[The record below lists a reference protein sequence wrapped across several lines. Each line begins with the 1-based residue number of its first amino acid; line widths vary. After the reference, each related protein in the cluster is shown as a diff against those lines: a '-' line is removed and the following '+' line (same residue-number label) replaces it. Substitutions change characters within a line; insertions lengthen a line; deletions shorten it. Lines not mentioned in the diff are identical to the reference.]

1 MITGTPI
8 LKFDFV
14 GNEIQPVA
22 DMNCKPPYRSN
33 PEMCRSW
40 QSVHWHNKAEDNFFC
55 MFRSVLDFELVCFQ
69 FALIIHFSRRYNA
82 TSAAT
87 VLVLSFVTLHTQR
100 RRAKYFKCVGWG
112 PAMATITSA
121 PIYKY
126 TLNRPS
132 NKIMSNHF
140 PSKVSECVLFYCH
153 IWFNTMCDIS
163 FSLS

>member
-1 MITGTPI
+1 M
-8 LKFDFV
+8 
-14 GNEIQPVA
+14 
-22 DMNCKPPYRSN
+22 
-33 PEMCRSW
+33 
-40 QSVHWHNKAEDNFFC
+40 
-55 MFRSVLDFELVCFQ
+55 
-69 FALIIHFSRRYNA
+69 YNA

-140 PSKVSECVLFYCH
+140 PNKVSECVLFYCH